1 MPLKIT
7 KDTALSLKRYAK
19 CQTTPEW
26 EVFIFEAQDKWE
38 DLQAQATLKIMQEGG
53 NSNNQDDDDEDGFI
67 CEGKPVFTNSSGLV
81 RWTRTSSKPSWIKVT
96 PRIQTR

>member
-53 NSNNQDDDDEDGFI
+53 NSNDQDEMMKTDLYVRGSQFLQI
-67 CEGKPVFTNSSGLV
+67 RLV
-81 RWTRTSSKPSWIKVT
+81 
-96 PRIQTR
+96 